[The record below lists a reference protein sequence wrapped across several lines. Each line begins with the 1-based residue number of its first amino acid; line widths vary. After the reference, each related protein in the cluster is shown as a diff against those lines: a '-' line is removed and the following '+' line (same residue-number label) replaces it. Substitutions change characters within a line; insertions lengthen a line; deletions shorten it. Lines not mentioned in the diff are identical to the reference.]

1 MLESV
6 CIFQI
11 KEAAD
16 STKAQSFTCSALLC
30 SALLC
35 CQYMAPV
42 SSLSTPDLK
51 NFKRSAGPPAGPT
64 TLRRVF
70 WVEFLITEITYTGMH
85 MKSSGNCVKMTF
97 SITRCFPPAWRAG
110 RRADSRRRSPRG
122 RIRRHSS
129 CAPWHIS
136 TKPFDGC
143 PSTHRMGFY
152 RRFSL
157 YPLDAGAHRVRSRCR
172 TRAGSSPCFH
182 FPHRTESV
190 FRSTPYS

>member
-1 MLESV
+1 MCRPRPSSRCRRWYPKWPVLS
-6 CIFQI
+6 ILAI
-11 KEAAD
+11 LR
-16 STKAQSFTCSALLC
+16 SFRFRCFCPPLPTPHSAVMSRRDILKGILPIAFFSSLLPPNSYLCCARLCGRNTNKKTPSKHGFIHARKRLYISNKRGCGQHKRAEFYLLC

-97 SITRCFPPAWRAG
+97 
-110 RRADSRRRSPRG
+110 
-122 RIRRHSS
+122 
-129 CAPWHIS
+129 
-136 TKPFDGC
+136 
-143 PSTHRMGFY
+143 Y
-152 RRFSL
+152 N
-157 YPLDAGAHRVRSRCR
+157 
-172 TRAGSSPCFH
+172 
-182 FPHRTESV
+182 
-190 FRSTPYS
+190 

>member
-30 SALLC
+30 
-35 CQYMAPV
+35 CQYMALV

-51 NFKRSAGPPAGPT
+51 NFKRSARPPAGPT

-85 MKSSGNCVKMTF
+85 IKSSGNCVKM
-97 SITRCFPPAWRAG
+97 TRCFPPAWRAG

-122 RIRRHSS
+122 RIQRYGS

-136 TKPFDGC
+136 AKPFDGY
-143 PSTHRMGFY
+143 PSTHHPAFY
-152 RRFSL
+152 RRFSP